1 MNHFAQIIST
11 SIKQAF
17 QELKGNKLR
26 TFLSL
31 LGITI
36 GIFCIIAVLTV
47 LESMQNNIKDNMASL
62 GSDVLY
68 INRKPWMA
76 DESGEYKWWEY
87 LRRQPLSQ
95 RELKAIEQNVHG
107 VAFATLSYSKGVDVK
122 YQDQELSGTVGY
134 AITNNFD
141 KIQNIDIEQG
151 RYLSYSEIEGGV
163 NVAVI
168 GSEVYKRLFRGTN
181 TAINKQVAFLGRKF
195 TVVGILKSSGQNMAG
210 FNFDNAVI
218 YSFNTAKSLVNTS
231 SLSWSNDPIIMVKAR
246 DGVDVE
252 DMQLETE
259 GVLRAIRK
267 VKPGEKNNFA
277 INKLSQVSER
287 LDDLF
292 GVINL
297 IGGVIGGFSLI
308 VGAFGIANI
317 MFVTVKERTKM
328 IGLKKAIGARSQSIL
343 LEFLVEAITLCITGG
358 IIGIIIVL
366 LLGLLLTYGLDFP
379 ATLSLKN
386 IFIGIGISAIVGVLS
401 GFIPARAASRLDP
414 VVAIRSN

>member
-1 MNHFAQIIST
+1 MNHFAQIIGT
-11 SIKQAF
+11 SVVQAF
-17 QELKGNKLR
+17 RELKANKLR

-36 GIFCIIAVLTV
+36 GIFCIISVLTV
-47 LESMQNNIKDNMASL
+47 LESMQNNIRDNMASL

-76 DESGEYKWWEY
+76 ENGEYKWWEY

-95 RELKAIEQNVHG
+95 RELNAIREKVHG
-107 VAFATLSYSKGVDVK
+107 VEYAALSYSKGVTVK
-122 YQDQELSGTVGY
+122 YKDQELSGTVGY
-134 AITNNFD
+134 AVTNNFD
-141 KIQNIDIEQG
+141 KIQTVDIAQG
-151 RYLSYSEIEGGV
+151 RYLSFSEIDGGV

-168 GSEVYKRLFRGTN
+168 GAEVYERLFRGSSG
-181 TAINKQVAFLGRKF
+181 AINKSVTFMGRKF
-195 TVVGILKSSGQNMAG
+195 AVVGILKRSGQNMAG

-231 SLSWSNDPIIMVKAR
+231 SLNWNNDPLIMVKAR
-246 DGVDVE
+246 DGVNVD
-252 DMQLETE
+252 DMQLEAE
-259 GVLRAIRK
+259 GALRAIRK

-287 LDDLF
+287 IDDVF

-343 LEFLVEAITLCITGG
+343 LEFLIEAVTLCITGG
-358 IIGIIIVL
+358 LIGIAIVL
-366 LLGLLLTYGLDFP
+366 LLGVLLTYGFDFP
-379 ATLSLKN
+379 TILSFKN

-401 GFIPARAASRLDP
+401 GFIPARTASRLNP